1 MASSI
6 TRRQALV
13 AATALAV
20 VPSAASATNRYSV
33 ISISNETRVDIG
45 LSWRWSGPGWKRTAT
60 RPGRQPL
67 VVAQV

>member
-33 ISISNETRVDIG
+33 ISISNEN
-45 LSWRWSGPGWKRTAT
+45 SGRHRPFLALERSRLETPAT
-60 RPGRQPL
+60 RPWRQPL